1 MTGGLQA
8 LAVSSLG
15 DSSEH
20 RCLNGQVAVIICA
33 RRGGDVKQWVM
44 STCLIGRKKRCVRI
58 E

>member
-15 DSSEH
+15 DSSEDG
-20 RCLNGQVAVIICA
+20 CLDGRVAVSICA
-33 RRGGDVKQWVM
+33 GRGGDVKQWVM